1 MESVNKCGKNAD
13 KTNIIIKLSRK
24 MWLLS
29 LLTLAAL
36 QLRPGSEV
44 AAHLNVFLNPV
55 EVMRLLGEFFLLFLF
70 LLFFPNLS
78 FLRPFI
84 IDFFS
89 INSTTLPLFLKSK
102 QQLSNLC
109 QPIKDSFKFSFILV
123 VKKRTSL

>member
-13 KTNIIIKLSRK
+13 KTNIMKLSRK

-55 EVMRLLGEFFLLFLF
+55 EVMRLLGEFFL
-70 LLFFPNLS
+70 FFI
-78 FLRPFI
+78 FT
-84 IDFFS
+84 FF
-89 INSTTLPLFLKSK
+89 F
-102 QQLSNLC
+102 
-109 QPIKDSFKFSFILV
+109 F
-123 VKKRTSL
+123 

>member
-13 KTNIIIKLSRK
+13 KTNIIMKLSRK

-55 EVMRLLGEFFLLFLF
+55 EVMRLLGKFLLY
-70 LLFFPNLS
+70 FF
-78 FLRPFI
+78 FY
-84 IDFFS
+84 FF
-89 INSTTLPLFLKSK
+89 FKYFFVA
-102 QQLSNLC
+102 
-109 QPIKDSFKFSFILV
+109 PICY
-123 VKKRTSL
+123 